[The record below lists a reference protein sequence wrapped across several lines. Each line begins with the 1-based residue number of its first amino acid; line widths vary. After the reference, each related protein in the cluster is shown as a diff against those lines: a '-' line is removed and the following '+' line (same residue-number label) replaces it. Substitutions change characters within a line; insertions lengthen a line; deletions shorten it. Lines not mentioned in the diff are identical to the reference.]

1 MTTNFRRLAAALLIV
16 SGAGLAAG
24 CATTEV
30 SVQWTDPQFAGRS
43 LRGEKVLVVCEAP
56 DVAMRNNCQDDIAA
70 KLRAS
75 GASSPSPIV

>member
-1 MTTNFRRLAAALLIV
+1 MELLIRRLAAALLIV

-43 LRGEKVLVVCEAP
+43 LRGEQLQGEHSAHRRCERARDVDWHDHDAP
-56 DVAMRNNCQDDIAA
+56 I
-70 KLRAS
+70 
-75 GASSPSPIV
+75 G